1 MSSID
6 EKLSTL
12 ESIIQGLIELKSK
25 ILQDEVNLIA
35 EISSNIKEWDDSQM
49 NRFNGNE
56 YSGKFIS
63 SLDHLMEKID
73 QSINFLTNKYETLKT
88 HRG

>member
-63 SLDHLMEKID
+63 CLLYTSDAADDAADE
-73 QSINFLTNKYETLKT
+73 
-88 HRG
+88 